1 MSHLGERL
9 TALIDG
15 ELGHDERDRALAH
28 LAICAECRAEADLL
42 RRLKGRLRDLGG
54 TVAPIESTLR
64 GLGEVTPPADLV
76 GRLFAIGEPEDQPA
90 VRSFTGAGSTG
101 PATVSRRSR
110 RPGDTRPR
118 GRAGAAGRRRMP
130 RTRYL
135 LAGAATLA
143 VIGVGSASYAAGGEQ
158 GRLPQVSPSLQ
169 QFAVEHALTSGDVPT
184 KPHDLAPT
192 QLTPAG
198 AARP

>member
-1 MSHLGERL
+1 MSHLEERL
-9 TALIDG
+9 TALVDG

-28 LAICAECRAEADLL
+28 LATCAECRAEAELL
-42 RRLKGRLRDLGG
+42 RRLKGRLR
-54 TVAPIESTLR
+54 
-64 GLGEVTPPADLV
+64 GLGSPSGAAPPIDLV
-76 GRLFAIGEPEDQPA
+76 GRLYALSEPGTA
-90 VRSFTGAGSTG
+90 
-101 PATVSRRSR
+101 SRGNGTASGRGR

-118 GRAGAAGRRRMP
+118 GRSRAAGRRRGP

-143 VIGVGSASYAAGGEQ
+143 VLGVGTASFAAGGSQ

-169 QFAVEHALTSGDVPT
+169 QFAVEHALTSGEVPT
-184 KPHDLAPT
+184 RPYDPAQVELI
-192 QLTPAG
+192 PAG